1 MCRGDG
7 YFLNAVQRRL
17 RKVVEL
23 QKQQRL
29 RRQTR
34 HQLHSDALPFAT
46 GVALNDALFARAT
59 SVLSGTQRAN
69 IGASHALT
77 THTSL
82 RPTLQLFS
90 EAARRMSTNNAAV
103 GTAATVVFSNVGFG
117 VVTHSLLL
125 VVAVFTSA
133 SSA

>member
-7 YFLNAVQRRL
+7 YFLNAVQRRW

-46 GVALNDALFARAT
+46 GVALNDVLFVHAI
-59 SVLSGTQRAN
+59 SELSGTLRAS
-69 IGASHALT
+69 IGASHA
-77 THTSL
+77 
-82 RPTLQLFS
+82 
-90 EAARRMSTNNAAV
+90 
-103 GTAATVVFSNVGFG
+103 
-117 VVTHSLLL
+117 
-125 VVAVFTSA
+125 
-133 SSA
+133 